1 MSAFSQVV
9 EARFLQAGEK
19 VSYGDFILEKDTNTA
34 VVFGGYA
41 DGIARENPSCVY
53 IGNQKC
59 RVIGNVCMDC
69 FVVDTEKYVAKVGEE
84 VVLLDEKTLQDV
96 ATERNT
102 IDYTVL
108 TSLKGRVK
116 RVYV

>member
-1 MSAFSQVV
+1 
-9 EARFLQAGEK
+9 
-19 VSYGDFILEKDTNTA
+19 
-34 VVFGGYA
+34 
-41 DGIARENPSCVY
+41 
-53 IGNQKC
+53 
-59 RVIGNVCMDC
+59 MDC

-84 VVLLDEKTLQDV
+84 VVLFDEKTLQDV

-116 RVYV
+116 RGYV

>member
-1 MSAFSQVV
+1 MSAFSQVI
-9 EARFLQAGEK
+9 ETRFLQAGEK

-84 VVLLDEKTLQDV
+84 VVLFDEKNFARCCNRAKHYRLYRSYF
-96 ATERNT
+96 AERQ
-102 IDYTVL
+102 
-108 TSLKGRVK
+108 S
-116 RVYV
+116 